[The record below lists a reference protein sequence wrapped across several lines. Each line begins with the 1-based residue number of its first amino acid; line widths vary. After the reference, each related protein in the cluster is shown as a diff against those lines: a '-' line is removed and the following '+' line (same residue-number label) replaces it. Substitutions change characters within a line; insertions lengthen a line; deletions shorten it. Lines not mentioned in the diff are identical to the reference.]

1 MHLTALLTTP
11 KSSSPLLNTYSKF
24 KPVPEEGKHPH
35 SIITLFKI
43 YYLAIPDLIELLQGS
58 SVGLERAIKN
68 LRVNWGR
75 KVLANRSSSESIQ
88 SGQLTESDYEQASD
102 ISKRQLEK
110 KIHEIA
116 KKVGRVWQVERS
128 VLEKY
133 KIQLPPSNKLNLC
146 PDISPENTLLQPH
159 LLKENLTL
167 NKTKVNINDKHD
179 ESSSPAR
186 KRLKLTET
194 QSPSLVV
201 T

>member
-1 MHLTALLTTP
+1 M
-11 KSSSPLLNTYSKF
+11 
-24 KPVPEEGKHPH
+24 
-35 SIITLFKI
+35 
-43 YYLAIPDLIELLQGS
+43 IELLQGS
-58 SVGLERAIKN
+58 SVGLGRAIKN
-68 LRVNWGR
+68 IRVNWGR

-146 PDISPENTLLQPH
+146 PDISPENKYQFSTLLQPH

>member
-1 MHLTALLTTP
+1 M
-11 KSSSPLLNTYSKF
+11 
-24 KPVPEEGKHPH
+24 
-35 SIITLFKI
+35 
-43 YYLAIPDLIELLQGS
+43 
-58 SVGLERAIKN
+58 GLERAIKN

-75 KVLANRSSSESIQ
+75 KVLASRSNGESIQ
-88 SGQLTESDYEQASD
+88 SGHLTESDYEQASD

-116 KKVGRVWQVERS
+116 KKVDRVWQVDRS

-133 KIQLPPSNKLNLC
+133 KIQSSPSHKLNLYT
-146 PDISPENTLLQPH
+146 DIVPENKYQFSPLLQPH

-179 ESSSPAR
+179 ESCSPVR

-194 QSPSLVV
+194 QSPSLVI